1 MESKIEGGPSGIS
14 SRKEDDSC
22 SYIATSSHV
31 VKSRVYDKQKS
42 ACSETSHLL
51 SSSSSHNSSIESSEI
66 KETFREPVEHDASEN
81 VVISSKVTLDTV
93 EDNNFLQEQTSST
106 PGSPFLSNGSKPT
119 DLQQGKTSD
128 ITEEKHSGQCHL
140 ENDLQVYKDANSA
153 IHAHP
158 GESYDKVNSR
168 STDGFLVKNDE
179 KESQKE
185 AADDCNNSEVE
196 EDKRS
201 EGNGNSS
208 VKISVTC
215 SLRDDVLCQKADD
228 IEDPYSSSNTS
239 LKAQFACSDSLKK
252 ASLTQCSIDDEKFPI
267 NGKLVAGNVD
277 VKKDIAHGT
286 SKEDNGESQPQLVSS
301 TADVS
306 LGTEKGDN
314 GRFQPHEEIKGI
326 TNVEQSDKPK
336 PTSPIS
342 WQPLQPK
349 SECRISAEIEDDVS
363 SWF

>member
-1 MESKIEGGPSGIS
+1 MLIFVLMK
-14 SRKEDDSC
+14 
-22 SYIATSSHV
+22 Y
-31 VKSRVYDKQKS
+31 VKQL
-42 ACSETSHLL
+42 TLGLL
-51 SSSSSHNSSIESSEI
+51 YVL
-66 KETFREPVEHDASEN
+66 PQG
-81 VVISSKVTLDTV
+81 
-93 EDNNFLQEQTSST
+93 NFLLETKCLNILEDRHT
-106 PGSPFLSNGSKPT
+106 GAEPGTCN
-119 DLQQGKTSD
+119 
-128 ITEEKHSGQCHL
+128 
-140 ENDLQVYKDANSA
+140 VYKDANSA

-336 PTSPIS
+336 PTSLIS

-349 SECRISAEIEDDVS
+349 SECRISAEIEDDEKKKKEKKRTYLHQFPTSPVGRLQDS
-363 SWF
+363 LPVGEESPTGNSFSPPGRMIEA